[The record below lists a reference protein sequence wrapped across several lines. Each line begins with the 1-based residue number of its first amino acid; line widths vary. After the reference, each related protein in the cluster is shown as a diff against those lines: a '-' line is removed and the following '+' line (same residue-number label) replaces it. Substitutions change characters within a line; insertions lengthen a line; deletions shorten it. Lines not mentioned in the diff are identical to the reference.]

1 MIEPHHFWVFVSGV
15 IINHCVRTNVLL
27 FIIIM
32 SIVLYI
38 VNDDNYSPSPRND
51 YISTMAS
58 SIDKVTPNPLYRK
71 PEQETSETNASDS
84 GASESQDNK
93 YNVYEISEKRKNEK
107 PGHNHTSAQRQ
118 RLYEKTFTDL
128 EKDNIRGKNSCHYL

>member
-1 MIEPHHFWVFVSGV
+1 
-15 IINHCVRTNVLL
+15 
-27 FIIIM
+27 M

-38 VNDDNYSPSPRND
+38 VTYDDYKPKQRHE

-58 SIDKVTPNPLYRK
+58 SMEKVTPNPLYRK
-71 PEQETSETNASDS
+71 QPGKEFIDTNTNDS
-84 GASESQDNK
+84 VSPKAPDNK

-107 PGHNHTSAQRQ
+107 PGYNHTSAQRQ

-128 EKDNIRGKNSCHYL
+128 ENDNTRGKNSCHYL

>member
-1 MIEPHHFWVFVSGV
+1 MIESHHFWVFVSGV

-38 VNDDNYSPSPRND
+38 VNDDDYKPNSKND
-51 YISTMAS
+51 YISTMTS
-58 SIDKVTPNPLYRK
+58 SIEKVTQNPLYRK
-71 PEQETSETNASDS
+71 PGKESSEIN
-84 GASESQDNK
+84 ASESDPSKPQDNK
-93 YNVYEISEKRKNEK
+93 YDVYEISEKRKNEK